1 MEAAV
6 ATAGRAAA
14 AGRLVEEAEPGVEE
28 VYGEVAV
35 MVVAAMALGYLE
47 RVAAVGAG
55 LEGGAVLGRV
65 KAEEAKVTAATG
77 AEATAVGMEEVV

>member
-1 MEAAV
+1 M
-6 ATAGRAAA
+6 ATAGRAAG
-14 AGRLVEEAEPGVEE
+14 AGWLVEEAEPGVEE

-47 RVAAVGAG
+47 RAAAVGAG
-55 LEGGAVLGRV
+55 LEGGAVLDRV
-65 KAEEAKVTAATG
+65 KAEEVKAMAATG